1 MARRRKR
8 HSPKSRDVG
17 YCCAPAIGITAL
29 AAPGNSWRTIRCRY
43 RPYRLCTGTRRCKQP
58 PAKRKS
64 TCRSCVPLWIKRSA
78 TVDRGRVERAERF
91 VLHYRSAGILVSA
104 IRPVVTD
111 ASGSFEY
118 EIEVDVDEYIRRG
131 NPYKTSPLVPART
144 GVRESIS
151 INSDDIVAGR
161 TPVQTVHA
169 KPGTL
174 TKEAA
179 AALD

>member
-1 MARRRKR
+1 
-8 HSPKSRDVG
+8 
-17 YCCAPAIGITAL
+17 
-29 AAPGNSWRTIRCRY
+29 
-43 RPYRLCTGTRRCKQP
+43 
-58 PAKRKS
+58 
-64 TCRSCVPLWIKRSA
+64 
-78 TVDRGRVERAERF
+78 

-161 TPVQTVHA
+161 TRVQTVHA